1 MAGLIEENRFIIAS
15 FELFIYYDP
24 FGVCS
29 FPYNFWLLYLFD
41 MLLCIV
47 SGMNVVGDTGKWW

>member
-1 MAGLIEENRFIIAS
+1 MADLIGEIRFIIVS

-24 FGVCS
+24 FGVCI

-41 MLLCIV
+41 MLPCIV
-47 SGMNVVGDTGKWW
+47 SGRNVVGDTGK

>member
-24 FGVCS
+24 FGACS

-47 SGMNVVGDTGKWW
+47 SGMNVVGDTGK